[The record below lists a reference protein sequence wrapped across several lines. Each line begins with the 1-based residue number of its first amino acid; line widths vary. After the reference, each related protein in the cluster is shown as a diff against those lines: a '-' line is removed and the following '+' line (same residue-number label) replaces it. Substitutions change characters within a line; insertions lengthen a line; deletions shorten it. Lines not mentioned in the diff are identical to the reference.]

1 MSTETVIVSETPIDG
16 FESEVLGDDENIFAP
31 DDDEEETEQ
40 NGEDDE
46 DVDEDDDD
54 ASDDDDENIFEE
66 EDDDDDEDDEDEEEE
81 DDDDSPEPPRLAS
94 AQTQADAAAAMLAA
108 KGIDYNSLVD
118 EFQNGGLSE
127 KSIKALADAGF
138 SKDVIDSYVSGQQ
151 AKYDL
156 YARDVQSLAGGEKGY
171 EKLCRWAMKHLS
183 VEEQREFDR
192 AVESMDMGRAK
203 FAVHALMARK
213 QMATGKS
220 PELVKAKAT
229 KHSGGAKPFS
239 NIDDISKALDDK
251 RYGSD
256 PKYTKMVDA
265 RLMATP
271 Y

>member
-1 MSTETVIVSETPIDG
+1 MSAETVIVSETPLEG
-16 FESEVLGDDENIFAP
+16 FETETLGDDENIFAP
-31 DDDEEETEQ
+31 DDAGEETEQ
-40 NGEDDE
+40 NVDDDEDADDGEDD
-46 DVDEDDDD
+46 DTSDEDG
-54 ASDDDDENIFEE
+54 ENIFEE
-66 EDDDDDEDDEDEEEE
+66 EDDDDADEEEE
-81 DDDDSPEPPRLAS
+81 EEGEDHSPKPSTMAV

-127 KSIKALADAGF
+127 KSIKALDAAGF

-156 YARDVQSLAGGEKGY
+156 YARDVQSLAGGEKDY

-183 VEEQREFDR
+183 NDEQKEFDR

-213 QMATGKS
+213 QMTTGKA

-229 KHSGGAKPFS
+229 KHSGGAKPFN